1 MSKYETKLCTVYDLD
16 ADPKSLKKASYD
28 VEIALGSWDGEAD
41 AEDER
46 IFFYMDGEPLERG
59 MIISEGFLVTAI
71 EGEEE

>member
-16 ADPKSLKKASYD
+16 ADPKSLKKTSYD